1 MAGNLAVIFLIRR
14 EKLEKLSNFLRRKMS
29 KIRGFIPKS
38 SVFLRWFAFKFSYS
52 ENESTPILAGGEPLS
67 KFALKST
74 YLMRGRGEGLTAFYH
89 KRKID

>member
-1 MAGNLAVIFLIRR
+1 MVGNLAVIFLIRL
-14 EKLEKLSNFLRRKMS
+14 EKLEKLSNLLRRKMS

-52 ENESTPILAGGEPLS
+52 ENESTPVLARGEPLS

-74 YLMRGRGEGLTAFYH
+74 YLMRGRGEGLTAIVRE
-89 KRKID
+89 KKV